1 MVEGGSPCQNKLLHS
16 CFFLL
21 KIVTFDNWIFSA
33 LAFGG
38 TVAYFIRQVSG
49 MADPCRWHR
58 CDIKLFKLLNM
69 KTWKVFDE
77 PEKSVKL
84 SSYFYTLGQLSS
96 FIFHFYFFAPFNL
109 LNSGSKVSFHNCIG
123 AYQISRSCFLIC
135 RPFKT
140 HRYDQHM
147 FVI

>member
-1 MVEGGSPCQNKLLHS
+1 MF
-16 CFFLL
+16 FFLKNL
-21 KIVTFDNWIFSA
+21 TFDNWIFSA
-33 LAFGG
+33 FAFGG

-96 FIFHFYFFAPFNL
+96 FTFYFFAPLNL
-109 LNSGSKVSFHNCIG
+109 LNSGFKVSFYNCIG
-123 AYQISRSCFLIC
+123 ADQISRSCFLIGW
-135 RPFKT
+135 PFKT
-140 HRYDQHM
+140 HQYDQHD
-147 FVI
+147 IN

>member
-1 MVEGGSPCQNKLLHS
+1 MLLEVTTERRKFHY
-16 CFFLL
+16 FFL
-21 KIVTFDNWIFSA
+21 KVVTFDNCIFSA
-33 LAFGG
+33 FAFRG

-84 SSYFYTLGQLSS
+84 SSYFYTLGQLS
-96 FIFHFYFFAPFNL
+96 FFTFYFYFFCTIKFKLKKSASIIVYWCVL
-109 LNSGSKVSFHNCIG
+109 LNSGLKVSFHNCIG
-123 AYQISRSCFLIC
+123 ACQISGS
-135 RPFKT
+135 
-140 HRYDQHM
+140 
-147 FVI
+147 